1 MADWATI
8 TDTQVDP
15 DAPLTSG
22 LGYALRDNP
31 IAIAEGSTGAPKI
44 AKPIYGA
51 RGATITF
58 TGLDDF
64 SGASARFYNNGATG
78 TGSAVSVSFSNNGTT
93 FYGSTVIYP
102 SGGLTNSIVAGD
114 FWIDFS
120 SGDWVSTGV
129 SDITGFHSTG
139 TVSGISLDVVSIRFT
154 TTGSGSQTSVVLAP
168 NGGII

>member
-1 MADWATI
+1 MADWLNI

-15 DAPLTSG
+15 DAPLTSQLAHG
-22 LGYALRDNP
+22 WRDNP

-64 SGASARFYNNGATG
+64 SGASARFYNNGASVA
-78 TGSAVSVSFSNNGTT
+78 GSTVSVSFSDDGTT
-93 FYGSTVIYP
+93 FYGSTVIYTT
-102 SGGLTNSIVAGD
+102 GVANSIVVGD

-154 TTGSGSQTSVVLAP
+154 TTGSGSQTSVSLAP